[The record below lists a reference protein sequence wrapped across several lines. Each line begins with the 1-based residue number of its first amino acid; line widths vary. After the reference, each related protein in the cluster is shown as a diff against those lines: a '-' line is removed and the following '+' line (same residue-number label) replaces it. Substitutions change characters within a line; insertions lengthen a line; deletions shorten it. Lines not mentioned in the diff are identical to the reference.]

1 MAPHRLVFRS
11 AIAADAGALH
21 DWHARPGALERLTP
35 PWQRIEL
42 IEPPRGLSVGTR
54 AILRVRIAPFLWLRW
69 VAEHVEHEPGRSFR
83 DVQRAGPFGR
93 FDHLHRFVPD
103 GDGAILED
111 VIEWELP
118 LAPWSAPFVGWV
130 RASLQRAFGWRHR
143 ITAFDLRCHQ
153 GSRPMN
159 VIVSGSS
166 GLVGSAL
173 VPFLTAGGHSVRRLV
188 REGGDATDLAWRPDR
203 GELDGRGF
211 AGCDA
216 VVHLAGD
223 PIADGRWTAATKER
237 LRDSR
242 VKGTRLLAET
252 LAKLPNPPKTLIVA
266 SAVGWY
272 GDRGDEWLDER
283 SRLGAGFL
291 ADVCREWEAAARPAA
306 EKGIRVV
313 HLRFG
318 VVLSAKGG
326 ALKKMLPPFKLGVG
340 GRIGSG
346 RQQMSWIAL
355 DDALN
360 VVATVLA
367 DARYAGAVNVVAPEP
382 VTNEGFTRAL
392 GQALG
397 KPTRFPM
404 PAFVAHLLF
413 GEMADELLLSS
424 QRVKPRELL
433 DKGFTWRWP
442 ELEGALR
449 HLLGK

>member
-1 MAPHRLVFRS
+1 MALQRLVFRS
-11 AIAADAGALH
+11 AIAADAAALH
-21 DWHARPGALERLTP
+21 DWHARPGALARLTP
-35 PWQRIEL
+35 PWQRVEL

-54 AILRVRIAPFLWLRW
+54 AILRVRLAPFLWRRW
-69 VAEHVEHEPGRSFR
+69 VAEHVEHVPGASFR
-83 DVQRAGPFGR
+83 DVQRTGPFGR
-93 FDHLHRFVPD
+93 FEHLHRFVPD
-103 GDGAILED
+103 GAGAILED
-111 VIEWELP
+111 TIDWELP
-118 LAPWSAPFVGWV
+118 LAPLSAPLAGWA
-130 RASLQRAFGWRHR
+130 RASLRRAFGWRHR

-173 VPFLTAGGHSVRRLV
+173 LPFLTAGGHTVRRLV
-188 REGGDATDLAWRPDR
+188 RDGGDASDLAWRPDR

-223 PIADGRWTAATKER
+223 SIADGRWTAAKKQR
-237 LRDSR
+237 IRDSR
-242 VKGTRLLAET
+242 VHGTRLLADT
-252 LAKLPNPPKTLIVA
+252 LAKLPSPPKTLIVA
-266 SAVGWY
+266 SAIGWY

-291 ADVCREWEAAARPAA
+291 ADVCREWEAAAQPAV

-326 ALKKMLPPFKLGVG
+326 ALKKMLPPFRMGLG
-340 GRIGSG
+340 GRIGNG

-355 DDALN
+355 DDVLA
-360 VVATVLA
+360 VVAKALG
-367 DARYAGAVNVVAPEP
+367 DARLVGPVNVVAPEP
-382 VTNEGFTRAL
+382 VTNEAFTRTL
-392 GQALG
+392 GQVLG

-404 PAFVAHLLF
+404 PAIAAHLLF

-424 QRVKPRELL
+424 QRVKPRALL
-433 DKGFTWRWP
+433 ESGFAWGFP
-442 ELEGALR
+442 ELGAALK